1 MLLPH
6 TISGGQQQQ
15 QQQAS
20 SITITCSNNP
30 LPLSM
35 HIILSYLQPTLTS
48 LDSRPKNLTL
58 TSLARTPAFRG

>member
-6 TISGGQQQQ
+6 TFSGGQQQQ

-35 HIILSYLQPTLTS
+35 HIILQPTLTS